1 MIEQTFF
8 CARLRAEKISS
19 FCAEKEK
26 RNYQKKRRELHEEGR
41 RRTISCMYLCEEERA
56 TEFGTEAAQ
65 VAASLTRSG
74 CFFVLFFF
82 LAVRALKNMTP
93 NKGGQTETWKTL
105 DVIMKMYEEANK
117 ISLHDH
123 HRAGDVSEKLQ

>member
-1 MIEQTFF
+1 
-8 CARLRAEKISS
+8 
-19 FCAEKEK
+19 
-26 RNYQKKRRELHEEGR
+26 
-41 RRTISCMYLCEEERA
+41 MYLCEEERA
-56 TEFGTEAAQ
+56 TEFGTEVAQ

-74 CFFVLFFF
+74 CFFVLFSLFF

-93 NKGGQTETWKTL
+93 KRGGQTETWKTL
-105 DVIMKMYEEANK
+105 DVIMKMYEEANI